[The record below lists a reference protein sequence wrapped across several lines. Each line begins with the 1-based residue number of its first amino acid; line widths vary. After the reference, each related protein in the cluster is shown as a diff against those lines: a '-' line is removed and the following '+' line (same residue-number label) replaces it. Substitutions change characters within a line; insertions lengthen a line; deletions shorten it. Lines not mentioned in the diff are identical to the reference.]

1 MQWLIA
7 LVGPAVARALVIAL
21 LVALV
26 GLLVAAGLIEPEL
39 GAALRAV
46 LSGS

>member
-7 LVGPAVARALVIAL
+7 LVGPTVARGLAIAL
-21 LVALV
+21 LAGLVALLV
-26 GLLVAAGLIEPEL
+26 GAGLIEPEL

>member
-26 GLLVAAGLIEPEL
+26 GLLVAAGLIEPGL
-39 GAALRAV
+39 GEALRAV